1 MKKEYTYPQINVA
14 QASPEMI
21 PLLEKTLDYLAKS
34 EKAEYKDFQHKDIYI
49 CLAAHIAY
57 FGSRKECKYSEGVP
71 QILQDICEMIR
82 TALSK
87 HSTNCFNIWWEE
99 EYGTPLPNS
108 FHIQRYRRN
117 WLNHIIDQ
125 LKRHFGS
132 STQN

>member
-1 MKKEYTYPQINVA
+1 MKKEYTYPQIDVA

-34 EKAEYKDFQHKDIYI
+34 HEAEAADFQHKDIYI
-49 CLAAHIAY
+49 CIAARIAY
-57 FGSRKECKYSEGVP
+57 FGSRKECKYSEEVP
-71 QILQDICEMIR
+71 QILQDISEMIR

-87 HSTNCFNIWWEE
+87 HNTKCFDIWWEN

-108 FHIQRYRRN
+108 FRIQRYRRN
-117 WLNHIIDQ
+117 WLIRIIDQ